1 MGASP
6 GTESPLGRYRR
17 PRGREGWVTASAEAV
32 ADREEWASAEAT
44 ADRESCSEV
53 CRAPR
58 VVLLVAAD
66 AAGFATAET
75 AQTLVPAP

>member
-1 MGASP
+1 M
-6 GTESPLGRYRR
+6 
-17 PRGREGWVTASAEAV
+17 TASGEAV
-32 ADREEWASAEAT
+32 ADREEGVTAGEAV

-58 VVLLVAAD
+58 AVLLVAAD
-66 AAGFATAET
+66 ADGFATAET

>member
-6 GTESPLGRYRR
+6 GTESLLGRYRR

-32 ADREEWASAEAT
+32 ADREEWVTAAEAV

-53 CRAPR
+53 CCAPR

-66 AAGFATAET
+66 AAGFATT
-75 AQTLVPAP
+75 ATA

>member
-1 MGASP
+1 M
-6 GTESPLGRYRR
+6 
-17 PRGREGWVTASAEAV
+17 TASAEAV
-32 ADREEWASAEAT
+32 ADREEWVTASAT

-58 VVLLVAAD
+58 AVLLVAAD
-66 AAGFATAET
+66 ADGFATAET